1 MRTAVPAA
9 GERYR
14 RSGEG
19 EEQFLQLLLA
29 HRRHP
34 ATGQALPHPAGHD
47 LETRPVQCPGHRRQL
62 GDHLGTVPP
71 VLDHRDDPGKLAMGA
86 AEPVEHLARGVFV
99 DLHQSALPV
108 GLTIPTGVS
117 RNAAGYSHSMVPGGL
132 LVTSSTTRLIS
143 GTSLVIRVAIVV
155 STGSGTLAQSA
166 VMASSLVT
174 GRSTTG
180 CP

>member
-1 MRTAVPAA
+1 MRPALLSA

-14 RSGEG
+14 RSGKG
-19 EEQFLQLLLA
+19 EEQLLHLLLGPCGFRA
-29 HRRHP
+29 
-34 ATGQALPHPAGHD
+34 AGQALPHPAGHD
-47 LETRPVQCPGHRRQL
+47 LETGPVQCPGHRRQL
-62 GDHLGTVPP
+62 GDYLGTVPP

-108 GLTIPTGVS
+108 GLTIPMGVS

-155 STGSGTLAQSA
+155 RTASGSRAQSA